1 MGRARG
7 RKLTVEESLCL
18 STVELHRSG
27 VFSAPFGTSFT
38 CRWHRPNSINDN
50 TASYKVIEVPA
61 LAIGLLFS
69 YEVSHG
75 MSGASH
81 SMEYVIGVT
90 TTRCHYGARRFW
102 FQCPL
107 VCNGVPCKRRVL
119 KLYLP
124 PGAVAFGCKT
134 CYGLTYR
141 SCQEADKRVYRL
153 ARSLELLP
161 IALRTGTLR
170 QQQLAISAVAVLI
183 KRANRQ
189 SARRKMSKSDFIQRG
204 RYAKQT

>member
-7 RKLTVEESLCL
+7 RKLTVDESACL
-18 STVELHRSG
+18 SAVELHRSG
-27 VFSAPFGTSFT
+27 VFSAPFGSSFT

-50 TASYKVIEVPA
+50 TAKYRVIEVPGRA
-61 LAIGLLFS
+61 MGLLFS

-90 TTRCHYGARRFW
+90 TTRCRYGGRRFW

-124 PGAVAFGCKT
+124 PGAEAFGCKA
-134 CYGLTYR
+134 CYDLTYR

-170 QQQLAISAVAVLI
+170 QQQLAVSAVALLI
-183 KRANRQ
+183 TRGNRQ
-189 SARRKMSKSDFIQRG
+189 RAPRKTSRSDFIQRG
-204 RYAKQT
+204 RYGKQT